1 MFLLL
6 QRRFALEFVQNHGR
20 RIQKIYF
27 WLTRVTQKRRCFYS
41 LLNIK
46 PILKRQN
53 ENIEGNPSA
62 VLAQLPFVV
71 SFIGKSR
78 GGANWIRTS
87 DTRTPTHCV
96 ASTLPLFHP
105 GTSNIGQLFRPYWG
119 SSAWNTQINGQS
131 SDECIIGSCKA
142 ILQASAPYNNCGSC
156 WLGTAWQFSYGM
168 RWEGGS
174 TVDLYDGRG
183 APERGLPFIFRPK
196 WSPRGKEKLFLRPA
210 SLFSWGLD
218 EPARPT
224 WRSEYSPLL

>member
-53 ENIEGNPSA
+53 ENIERNPSA
-62 VLAQLPFVV
+62 VLGQLPFVV

-174 TVDLYDGRG
+174 TVDLCDGAG
-183 APERGLPFIFRPK
+183 ALGGARSGA
-196 WSPRGKEKLFLRPA
+196 SSLFLDRNEVRGVKKNY
-210 SLFSWGLD
+210 F
-218 EPARPT
+218 
-224 WRSEYSPLL
+224 